1 MTQNVLSDSL
11 RHSSD
16 TDLRSS
22 GASFVVP
29 FLLWEHLWTDRR
41 DVSHTHT
48 AAQHIFHSPFTTQYL
63 VKLHALPRALKTQH
77 RERERERE
85 REKER
90 KRERG
95 EVSGLQGFL
104 LLSLFFLSRSL
115 PPSSLSHTFH
125 FVQWHTLII
134 QFHSQAA
141 FTRRSSPLNSFSKAV
156 NFTHSN

>member
-1 MTQNVLSDSL
+1 MFFQI
-11 RHSSD
+11 HSD

-77 RERERERE
+77 RERERK
-85 REKER
+85 KEG
-90 KRERG
+90 KY
-95 EVSGLQGFL
+95 QGSRDSSFS
-104 LLSLFFLSRSL
+104 LSLFLSRSL